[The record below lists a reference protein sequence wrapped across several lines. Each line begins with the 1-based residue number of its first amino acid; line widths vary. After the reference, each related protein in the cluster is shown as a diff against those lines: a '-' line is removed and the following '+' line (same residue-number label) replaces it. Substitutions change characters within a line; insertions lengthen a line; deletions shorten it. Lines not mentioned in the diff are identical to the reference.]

1 MYVTT
6 FYSFKGGVGRTMALV
21 NTGVELAR
29 RGRKVLLVDF
39 DLEAPGLDTFEAIK
53 PKRTAP
59 GIVDFVRRY
68 LDTGQAPEV
77 EEFLEQCPEI
87 GDDGGELWLMPAG
100 ASKSNYAESFRQI
113 DWGDLYEQRNGFILF
128 EDLKA
133 QWKEVL
139 QPDYVLI
146 DSRTGHT
153 DVGGICTRQLP
164 DSVAMLFFPNEQN
177 LTGLTKVVADIRSE
191 SEEPREKQIHLHFIM
206 SNVPDL
212 DDEDRILERKII
224 SFQQKLQFERD
235 PLIVHRYDSLSLL
248 NQVVFTKDRPRSR
261 LAEEYRKIVTEI
273 VSQNLEDRE
282 GALQYLRRSARAVHS
297 NSLRHE
303 SSEEENQKLLD
314 KIRNLHEKDG
324 EVLYRLGVLR
334 QEQWEPEQAA
344 SLFGRAIER
353 GYAKPYVRLR
363 RARVLSDIGQANEAS
378 AEALRALQSA
388 DLSPRLIR
396 QALMLVDS
404 KESSRAV
411 ESPALES
418 LSTIERISL
427 ARYLLFETPML
438 RDAALRI
445 LKPVTEDTELEV
457 APIQV
462 RSALALVYIAT
473 GQFNAAKDLL
483 EHENVEDVDI
493 QTAFNYAIASWG
505 ARGNTDTQAF
515 NAVIQLHEALDESD
529 RHSGANY
536 LQCIGLAYWVVE
548 DSVQTTEYVNEALE
562 AVDPYGQTFSC
573 WRYCNV
579 SASEFKKDIGE
590 MIEYFSGNILM
601 TPPFISK

>member
-21 NTGVELAR
+21 NTGVELAK
-29 RGRKVLLVDF
+29 RGRNILLVDF

-77 EEFLEQCPEI
+77 AEFLEKCPEI

-100 ASKSNYAESFRQI
+100 VSKSNYAESFRQI
-113 DWGDLYEQRNGFILF
+113 DWGNLYEQRNGFILF

-133 QWKEVL
+133 QWEEVL

-177 LTGLTKVVADIRSE
+177 LNGLTKVVADIRSE
-191 SEEPREKQIHLHFIM
+191 SEEPRGKQIHLHFIM

-212 DDEDRILERKII
+212 DDEDRILEKKIKA
-224 SFQQKLQFERD
+224 FQKKLDFERD

-261 LAEEYRKIVTEI
+261 LAEEYRKIVQEI
-273 VSQNLEDRE
+273 VRQNLEDRE
-282 GALQYLRRSARAVHS
+282 GALEYLKKFQRAVHS
-297 NSLRHE
+297 DPFRNE
-303 SSEEENQKLLD
+303 SSEEENQKELD

-324 EVLYRLGVLR
+324 EVLFRLGVLK
-334 QEQWEPEQAA
+334 QDQWEPKQAA

-353 GYAKPYVRLR
+353 GYSKPQVHLR
-363 RARVLSDIGQANEAS
+363 RARVLSDIGQVNEAS
-378 AEALRALQSA
+378 AEALLALQSD
-388 DLSPRLIR
+388 DLSPRFIR
-396 QALMLVDS
+396 QALMLVDPN
-404 KESSRAV
+404 ESLRAV
-411 ESPALES
+411 EFPALVS
-418 LSTIERISL
+418 LSTLDRINL
-427 ARYLLFETPML
+427 AHDVFFETPKL
-438 RDAALRI
+438 SDAALRI
-445 LKPVTEDTELEV
+445 LIPVTEDPELEV
-457 APIQV
+457 QPSQEKNY
-462 RSALALVYIAT
+462 LALVYIAT
-473 GQFNAAKDLL
+473 GQFNAATDLL
-483 EHENVEDVDI
+483 DYERIEDVEI
-493 QTAFNYAIASWG
+493 QTAFNYAMASWG
-505 ARGNTDTQAF
+505 ARGSTDTQAF
-515 NAVIQLHEALDESD
+515 NAVIYLHETLDESD
-529 RHSGANY
+529 RHIGANY
-536 LQCIGLAYWVVE
+536 MQCIGLAYWVVE
-548 DSVQTTEYVNEALE
+548 DTVQATEYVNEALE
-562 AVDPYGQTFSC
+562 AVDPHGQTFSC
-573 WRYCNV
+573 WRYRNV
-579 SASEFKKDIGE
+579 SASEFKKDLGE
-590 MIEYFSGNILM
+590 MIEFFSGNILM

>member
-77 EEFLEQCPEI
+77 AEFLEQCPEI

-100 ASKSNYAESFRQI
+100 TSKSNYAESFRQI

-261 LAEEYRKIVTEI
+261 LAEEYRKIVQEI
-273 VSQNLEDRE
+273 VRQNLEDRE
-282 GALQYLRRSARAVHS
+282 GALEYLKKSQREVHS

-334 QEQWEPEQAA
+334 QAQWESKRAA

-353 GYAKPYVRLR
+353 GYAKPHVRLR

-388 DLSPRLIR
+388 DLSPRSVR
-396 QALMLVDS
+396 QVLMLVNPD
-404 KESSRAV
+404 ESLRAV
-411 ESPALES
+411 ESPALAS
-418 LSTIERISL
+418 LSTLDRINL
-427 ARYLLFETPML
+427 AHDVFFETPML
-438 RDAALRI
+438 RDAALHI
-445 LKPVTEDTELEV
+445 LKPVTEDPELEV
-457 APIQV
+457 QPSQE
-462 RSALALVYIAT
+462 RNYLALVYIAT
-473 GQFNAAKDLL
+473 GQFNAATDLL
-483 EHENVEDVDI
+483 DYERIEDVDI
-493 QTAFNYAIASWG
+493 PTVFNYAMASWG
-505 ARGNTDTQAF
+505 AQGSTDTQSF
-515 NAVIQLHEALDESD
+515 NAVIQLHEAQDESD
-529 RHSGANY
+529 HLSDANY
-536 LQCIGLAYWVVE
+536 LQCISLAYWVVE
-548 DSVQTTEYVNEALE
+548 DSIQATEYVNEALE
-562 AVDPYGQTFSC
+562 AVDPYGQTFSS

-579 SASEFKKDIGE
+579 SVSEFKKDLGE

>member
-21 NTGVELAR
+21 NTGVELAK

-59 GIVDFVRRY
+59 GIVDFVTRY

-77 EEFLEQCPEI
+77 EGFMEQCPGI

-100 ASKSNYAESFRQI
+100 VSKSNYAESFRQI
-113 DWGDLYEQRNGFILF
+113 DWGNLYEQRNGFILF

-133 QWKEVL
+133 QWEEVL

-191 SEEPREKQIHLHFIM
+191 SEEPRGKQIHLHFIM

-212 DDEDRILERKII
+212 DDEDRILEKKII
-224 SFQQKLQFERD
+224 AFQKKLQFERD

-282 GALQYLRRSARAVHS
+282 GALQYLRRSARATLS
-297 NSLRHE
+297 NSLSHA

-324 EVLYRLGVLR
+324 EVLFRLGVLK
-334 QEQWEPEQAA
+334 QEQWEPRQAV
-344 SLFGRAIER
+344 SLFSRAIER
-353 GYAKPYVRLR
+353 GYAKPHVRLR
-363 RARVLSDIGQANEAS
+363 RARVLSDIGQVNEAS
-378 AEALRALQSA
+378 AEALLALQSH
-388 DLSPRLIR
+388 DLSLRFIR
-396 QALMLVDS
+396 QALMLVDPN
-404 KESSRAV
+404 ESLRAV
-411 ESPALES
+411 EFPALVS
-418 LSTIERISL
+418 LSTLDRINL
-427 ARYLLFETPML
+427 AHDVFFETPKL
-438 RDAALRI
+438 SDAALRI
-445 LKPVTEDTELEV
+445 LIPVTEDPELEV
-457 APIQV
+457 QPSQEKNY
-462 RSALALVYIAT
+462 LALVYIAT
-473 GQFNAAKDLL
+473 GQFNAATDLL
-483 EHENVEDVDI
+483 DYERIEDVEI
-493 QTAFNYAIASWG
+493 QTAFNYAMASWG
-505 ARGNTDTQAF
+505 ERGSTDTQAF
-515 NAVIQLHEALDESD
+515 NTVIQLHEAKDKSD
-529 RHSGANY
+529 RLSDANY
-536 LQCIGLAYWVVE
+536 LQCIGLAYCVVE
-548 DSVQTTEYVNEALE
+548 DSVQATEYVNEALE
-562 AVDPYGQTFSC
+562 AVDPYGQTFSS
-573 WRYCNV
+573 WRYRNV
-579 SASEFKKDIGE
+579 SASEFKKDLGE
-590 MIEYFSGNILM
+590 MIEFFSGNILM

>member
-6 FYSFKGGVGRTMALV
+6 FYSFKGGVGRTMSLV

-77 EEFLEQCPEI
+77 AEFLEKCPEI

-113 DWGDLYEQRNGFILF
+113 DWGNLYEQRNGYILF

-133 QWKEVL
+133 QWEEVL

-191 SEEPREKQIHLHFIM
+191 SEEPRGKQIHLHFIM

-212 DDEDRILERKII
+212 DDEDRILEKKII
-224 SFQQKLQFERD
+224 AFQNMLQFERD

-282 GALQYLRRSARAVHS
+282 GALEYLKKFQRAVHS
-297 NSLRHE
+297 DPFRNE
-303 SSEEENQKLLD
+303 SSEESNQKLL
-314 KIRNLHEKDG
+314 KIGNLHEKDG
-324 EVLYRLGVLR
+324 EVLFRLGVLR
-334 QEQWEPEQAA
+334 QEQWEPKQAA
-344 SLFGRAIER
+344 SLFGRATER
-353 GYAKPYVRLR
+353 GYSKPQVHMR
-363 RARVLSDIGQANEAS
+363 RARVLSDSGQVNEAS

-396 QALMLVDS
+396 QALMLVDPN
-404 KESSRAV
+404 ESSRAV
-411 ESPALES
+411 ESPAIAS
-418 LSTIERISL
+418 LSTLDRINL
-427 ARYLLFETPML
+427 AHDVFFETPML

-445 LKPVTEDTELEV
+445 LIAVTEDPELEV
-457 APIQV
+457 QPSQERNDLV
-462 RSALALVYIAT
+462 LVYIAT
-473 GQFNAAKDLL
+473 GQFNAAIDLL
-483 EHENVEDVDI
+483 DYERIEDVDI
-493 QTAFNYAIASWG
+493 RTAFNYAMASWG
-505 ARGNTDTQAF
+505 ARGSTDTQAF
-515 NAVIQLHEALDESD
+515 NAVIQLYEAQDESD
-529 RHSGANY
+529 RLSDANY
-536 LQCIGLAYWVVE
+536 LQCIALAYWVIE
-548 DSVQTTEYVNEALE
+548 DTVQATEYVNEALE
-562 AVDPYGQTFSC
+562 AVDPHGQTFSC

>member
-77 EEFLEQCPEI
+77 AEFLEQCPEI

-191 SEEPREKQIHLHFIM
+191 SEEPRGKQIHLHFIM

-212 DDEDRILERKII
+212 DDEDRILEKKII
-224 SFQQKLQFERD
+224 AFQKKLQFERD

-297 NSLRHE
+297 NSLSHA
-303 SSEEENQKLLD
+303 SSEESNQKLL
-314 KIRNLHEKDG
+314 KIGNLHEKDG
-324 EVLYRLGVLR
+324 EILFQLGVLR
-334 QEQWEPEQAA
+334 QEQWESKQAA

-353 GYAKPYVRLR
+353 GYAKPQVYLR
-363 RARVLSDIGQANEAS
+363 RARLLSDIGLANEAS
-378 AEALRALQSA
+378 AEALRALQST
-388 DLSPRLIR
+388 DLSPRSVR
-396 QALMLVDS
+396 QVLMLVNPD
-404 KESSRAV
+404 ESLRAV
-411 ESPALES
+411 ESPALAS
-418 LSTIERISL
+418 LSTLDRINL
-427 ARYLLFETPML
+427 AHDVFFETPML

-445 LKPVTEDTELEV
+445 LMPVTEDPELEV
-457 APIQV
+457 QPSQEKNY
-462 RSALALVYIAT
+462 LALVYIAT
-473 GQFNAAKDLL
+473 GQFNAATDLL
-483 EHENVEDVDI
+483 DYKRIEDVDI
-493 QTAFNYAIASWG
+493 QTAFNYAMASWG
-505 ARGNTDTQAF
+505 ARGSTDTQAF
-515 NAVIQLHEALDESD
+515 NAVIQLHEAQDESD
-529 RHSGANY
+529 RHSDANY

-548 DSVQTTEYVNEALE
+548 DTVQATEYVNEALE
-562 AVDPYGQTFSC
+562 AVDPYGQTFSS

>member
-1 MYVTT
+1 
-6 FYSFKGGVGRTMALV
+6 MALV

-39 DLEAPGLDTFEAIK
+39 DLETPGLDTLEAVK
-53 PKRTAP
+53 PKKTAP

-77 EEFLEQCPEI
+77 AEFLEKCPEI

-113 DWGDLYEQRNGFILF
+113 DWGNLYEQRNGFILF

-191 SEEPREKQIHLHFIM
+191 SEEPRGKQIHLHFIM

-212 DDEDRILERKII
+212 DDEDQILEKKII
-224 SFQQKLQFERD
+224 AFQKKLQFERD

-261 LAEEYRKIVTEI
+261 LAEEYRQIVQEI
-273 VSQNLEDRE
+273 VRQNLEDRE
-282 GALQYLRRSARAVHS
+282 GALEYLKKSERDVHS
-297 NSLRHE
+297 NSLRNE
-303 SSEEENQKLLD
+303 SSEEENQKQLD
-314 KIRNLHEKDG
+314 KIRNLHDSDG
-324 EVLYRLGVLR
+324 EVLFRLGVLK
-334 QEQWEPEQAA
+334 QELWEPKQAA
-344 SLFGRAIER
+344 SLFGRATER
-353 GYAKPYVRLR
+353 GYAKSQVYLR
-363 RARVLSDIGQANEAS
+363 RARVLSDSGQVNEAS

-396 QALMLVDS
+396 QALMLVDPN
-404 KESSRAV
+404 ESSRAV
-411 ESPALES
+411 ESPALAS
-418 LSTIERISL
+418 LNTFDRINL
-427 ARYLLFETPML
+427 AHDVFFETPML

-445 LKPVTEDTELEV
+445 LIPVTEDPELEV
-457 APIQV
+457 QPSQE
-462 RSALALVYIAT
+462 RNYLALVYIAT
-473 GQFNAAKDLL
+473 GQFNAAIDLL
-483 EHENVEDVDI
+483 DYERIEDVDI
-493 QTAFNYAIASWG
+493 RIAFNYAMASWG
-505 ARGNTDTQAF
+505 ARGSTDTQAF
-515 NAVIQLHEALDESD
+515 NAVIQLHEAQDESD
-529 RHSGANY
+529 RLSDANY
-536 LQCIGLAYWVVE
+536 LQCISLAYWVIE
-548 DSVQTTEYVNEALE
+548 DTVQATEYVNEALE

-579 SASEFKKDIGE
+579 SASEYKKDLGE

>member
-1 MYVTT
+1 MWSLQDEV
-6 FYSFKGGVGRTMALV
+6 
-21 NTGVELAR
+21 AR
-29 RGRKVLLVDF
+29 SLLVDF

-59 GIVDFVRRY
+59 GVVDFVRRY

-77 EEFLEQCPEI
+77 AEFLEQCPEI

-261 LAEEYRKIVTEI
+261 LAEEYRKIVQEI
-273 VSQNLEDRE
+273 VRQNLEDRE
-282 GALQYLRRSARAVHS
+282 GALEYLKKSQREVHS

-334 QEQWEPEQAA
+334 QEQWESKQAA

-353 GYAKPYVRLR
+353 GYAKPHVRLR

-388 DLSPRLIR
+388 DLSPRSVR
-396 QALMLVDS
+396 QVLMLVNPD
-404 KESSRAV
+404 ESLRAV
-411 ESPALES
+411 ESPALAS
-418 LSTIERISL
+418 LSTLDRINL
-427 ARYLLFETPML
+427 AHDVFFETPML
-438 RDAALRI
+438 RDAALHI
-445 LKPVTEDTELEV
+445 LKPVTEDPELEV
-457 APIQV
+457 QPSQE
-462 RSALALVYIAT
+462 RNYLALVYIAT
-473 GQFNAAKDLL
+473 GQFNAATDLL
-483 EHENVEDVDI
+483 DYERIEDVDI
-493 QTAFNYAIASWG
+493 QTAFSYAMASWG
-505 ARGNTDTQAF
+505 ARGSTDTQSF
-515 NAVIQLHEALDESD
+515 NAVIQLHEAQEESD
-529 RHSGANY
+529 RLSDANY
-536 LQCIGLAYWVVE
+536 LQCIALAYWVIE
-548 DSVQTTEYVNEALE
+548 DTVLATEYVNEALE
-562 AVDPYGQTFSC
+562 AVDPYGQTFSS

-579 SASEFKKDIGE
+579 SVSEFKKDLGE

>member
-29 RGRKVLLVDF
+29 RSRKVLLVDF

-59 GIVDFVRRY
+59 GVVDFVRSY
-68 LDTGQAPEV
+68 LDTGQAPAI
-77 EEFLEQCPEI
+77 EEFLEKCPEI
-87 GDDGGELWLMPAG
+87 GDDSGELWLMPAG
-100 ASKSNYAESFRQI
+100 TPKSNYAESFRQI

-191 SEEPREKQIHLHFIM
+191 SEEPRGKQIHLHFIM

-212 DDEDRILERKII
+212 DDEDRILEKKII
-224 SFQQKLQFERD
+224 AFQKKLQFERD

-297 NSLRHE
+297 NSLSHA
-303 SSEEENQKLLD
+303 SSEESNQKLL
-314 KIRNLHEKDG
+314 KIGNLHEKDG
-324 EVLYRLGVLR
+324 EILFQLGVLR
-334 QEQWEPEQAA
+334 QEQWESKQAA

-353 GYAKPYVRLR
+353 GYAKPQVYLR
-363 RARVLSDIGQANEAS
+363 RARLLSDIGLANEAS
-378 AEALRALQSA
+378 AEALRALQST
-388 DLSPRLIR
+388 DLSPRSVR
-396 QALMLVDS
+396 QVLMLVNPD
-404 KESSRAV
+404 ESLRAV
-411 ESPALES
+411 ESPALAS
-418 LSTIERISL
+418 LSTLDRINL
-427 ARYLLFETPML
+427 AHDVFFETPML

-445 LKPVTEDTELEV
+445 LMPVTEDPELEV
-457 APIQV
+457 QPSQEKNY
-462 RSALALVYIAT
+462 LALVYIAT
-473 GQFNAAKDLL
+473 GQFNAATDLL
-483 EHENVEDVDI
+483 DYKRIEDVDI
-493 QTAFNYAIASWG
+493 QTAFNYAMASWG
-505 ARGNTDTQAF
+505 ARGSTDTQAF
-515 NAVIQLHEALDESD
+515 NAVIQLHEAQDESD
-529 RHSGANY
+529 RHSDANY

-548 DSVQTTEYVNEALE
+548 DTVQATEYVNEALE
-562 AVDPYGQTFSC
+562 AVDPYGQTFSS

>member
-59 GIVDFVRRY
+59 GIVDFVTRY

-77 EEFLEQCPEI
+77 EGFLEQCPEI

-100 ASKSNYAESFRQI
+100 VSKSNYAESFRQI
-113 DWGDLYEQRNGFILF
+113 DWGNLYEQRNGFILF

-133 QWKEVL
+133 QWNEVL

-191 SEEPREKQIHLHFIM
+191 SEEPRGKQIHLHFIM

-212 DDEDRILERKII
+212 DDEDRILEKKIKA
-224 SFQQKLQFERD
+224 FQKKLDFERD
-235 PLIVHRYDSLSLL
+235 PLIIHRYDSLSLL

-282 GALQYLRRSARAVHS
+282 GALQYLRRSTRTTLS
-297 NSLRHE
+297 NSLSHA

-314 KIRNLHEKDG
+314 KIHNLHEKDG
-324 EVLYRLGVLR
+324 EVLFRLGVLK
-334 QEQWEPEQAA
+334 QEQWEPRQAV

-353 GYAKPYVRLR
+353 GYAKPQVHMR
-363 RARVLSDIGQANEAS
+363 RARVFSDIGQDNEAS
-378 AEALRALQSA
+378 AEALLALQSH
-388 DLSPRLIR
+388 DLSPRFIR
-396 QALMLVDS
+396 QALMLVDPN
-404 KESSRAV
+404 ESLRAV
-411 ESPALES
+411 ESPALAS
-418 LSTIERISL
+418 LSTLDRINL
-427 ARYLLFETPML
+427 AHDVFFETPKL
-438 RDAALRI
+438 SDAALRI
-445 LKPVTEDTELEV
+445 LIPVTEDPELEV
-457 APIQV
+457 QPSQE
-462 RSALALVYIAT
+462 RNDLALIYIAT
-473 GQFNAAKDLL
+473 GQFNAATDLL
-483 EHENVEDVDI
+483 DYERIEDVDI
-493 QTAFNYAIASWG
+493 RTVFNYAIASWG
-505 ARGNTDTQAF
+505 ERGSTDTQAF
-515 NAVIQLHEALDESD
+515 NTVIQLHEAKDKSARLSD
-529 RHSGANY
+529 ANY
-536 LQCIGLAYWVVE
+536 LQCISLAYWVVE
-548 DSVQTTEYVNEALE
+548 DTVHATEYVNEALE
-562 AVDPYGQTFSC
+562 AVDPHGQTFSC

-579 SASEFKKDIGE
+579 SASEFIKDLGE